1 MELLLRPVRAGGG
14 TDGRLYSPPMWVEIQ
29 VEMGTASYPY
39 VGEISGTINDTI
51 LSRPPDEFVRLENV
65 RWFDN
70 KDQAIPPSVTRQED
84 LEEGYTPFAYFKRSH
99 IVIVTPIRDD
109 ARVWAEPPPS

>member
-1 MELLLRPVRAGGG
+1 MP
-14 TDGRLYSPPMWVEIQ
+14 DHHWVEIQ

-39 VGEISGTINDTI
+39 VGQVQGGIEEAI
-51 LSRPPDEFVRLENV
+51 LAKGPDEFVRLENV

-84 LEEGYTPFAYFKRSH
+84 LEEGFAAYAYFRRSH
-99 IVIVTPIRDD
+99 IIIVTPIRED
-109 ARVWAEPPPS
+109 AQVWASGPGSA

>member
-1 MELLLRPVRAGGG
+1 
-14 TDGRLYSPPMWVEIQ
+14 MWVEIQ

-39 VGEISGTINDTI
+39 VGEIAGSIEEAI
-51 LSRPPDEFVRLENV
+51 LSKGPDEFVRLESV

-84 LEEGYTPFAYFKRSH
+84 LEEGFTPFGYFKRSH
-99 IVIVTPIRDD
+99 IIIVTPIREN
-109 ARVWAEPPPS
+109 ARVWSEDTPPA